1 MTITDLPTTDIP
13 DPDTVEPAP
22 VDADTFTTDAKDVAD
37 DVDHLDA
44 DTPEYDD
51 DTPPDERATV
61 ESAGE
66 GDVPALCWLA
76 LDVLRPHPDN
86 PRTSLGDLTEL
97 SRSIRAQGILEPL
110 LVLPANEHGEH
121 LLIAG
126 HRRHAAAVKAGTIAT
141 VPAVVRSMTPVEV
154 IEAML
159 SENVNRSDLTI
170 SEEVKAIERL
180 MTLDTGVTPAKLCK
194 RIGRSKAW
202 IKARM
207 AVTVLPAKWR
217 AALDAG
223 DFTLAAGEAA
233 AAVADLGPDH
243 LDAVC
248 ERLDG
253 HTWGDPGRVV
263 DQYRADLRRVDA
275 YQQAVTRARNN
286 RRNKVVFTSDDRP
299 PAAAKPLGELFD
311 GDGTKAHASE
321 PCHAVMVER
330 LTYSD
335 GHTTYPICTNP
346 RRHSTKQVGTPEGSD
361 IASDRGPSRPRQ
373 TDDYKARRQGRVA
386 RTDHARATFARTRG
400 GISQTDLTRVAQRA
414 LIHAAHHEA
423 IVYAADVLGI
433 DGGVRVTAEDLLAD
447 VTTPAG
453 LARVAG
459 AVALGIAEAG
469 IYYASSSEPCRDY
482 LDLLTRTGFEPDAW
496 TADRLARNTELD
508 QLPTDDSDTEDDD
521 DDADDADPAQDE
533 EDEEDEDDSPHD
545 DVSPSEDPDHAD
557 DVFDL
562 DDTSAG

>member
-1 MTITDLPTTDIP
+1 MTITDHPTTD
-13 DPDTVEPAP
+13 TTEPAP
-22 VDADTFTTDAKDVAD
+22 VDVGNFPD
-37 DVDHLDA
+37 DVDQPGA
-44 DTPEYDD
+44 DRFKVEDTASDEPATIEPQGDD
-51 DTPPDERATV
+51 DTDAPE
-61 ESAGE
+61 
-66 GDVPALCWLA
+66 LCWLA

-110 LVLPANEHGEH
+110 LVLPANDAGEH

-126 HRRHAAAVKAGTIAT
+126 HRRHAAALKAGGIAT

-159 SENVNRSDLTI
+159 SENCNRSDLTI

-180 MTLDTGVTPAKLCK
+180 MTLDSGVTPAKLCK

-207 AVTVLPAKWR
+207 AVTVLPARWR

-243 LDAVC
+243 LEAVC
-248 ERLDG
+248 QKLDG
-253 HTWGDPGRVV
+253 YTWGDPARVV
-263 DQYRADLRRVDA
+263 TSYRDELRRVDA
-275 YQQAVTRARNN
+275 YHQALTKAQNN
-286 RRNKVVFTSDDRP
+286 KRNKTVFSSDDRP
-299 PAAAKPLGELFD
+299 PTGAKRLGELFD
-311 GDGTKAHASE
+311 SDGTKAHASE
-321 PCHAVMVER
+321 PCHAVMVEK
-330 LTYSD
+330 LNHSD
-335 GHTTYPICTNP
+335 GHVTYPICTNP
-346 RRHSTKQVGTPEGSD
+346 RRHNTTQVGTPEGSD
-361 IASDRGPSRPRQ
+361 IASDRGPSRPRH
-373 TDDYKARRQGRVA
+373 TEDYKARRHGRVA

-433 DGGVRVTAEDLLAD
+433 DGGVRVSAEDLLAD

-459 AVALGIAEAG
+459 AVALGVAEAG
-469 IYYASSSEPCRDY
+469 IYYASSSETCRDY
-482 LDLLTRTGFEPDAW
+482 LDVLTRTGFEPDPW

-508 QLPTDDSDTEDDD
+508 QLPTNTDDSDGETDDID
-521 DDADDADPAQDE
+521 SDVETDSEVEADA
-533 EDEEDEDDSPHD
+533 PHD
-545 DVSPSEDPDHAD
+545 DGFPADDPDGSD

-562 DDTSAG
+562 DDSDDIAAD